1 MIMLYQN
8 CDNNFIAKSTP
19 KGFDKGNCKLVS
31 WLTTPLPHNAVY
43 MNQKYPLYTYSGY
56 LLSE

>member
-31 WLTTPLPHNAVY
+31 
-43 MNQKYPLYTYSGY
+43 
-56 LLSE
+56 